1 MCCLLF
7 IPQTNKILF
16 ATKAEPTSARP
27 ACSGPRP
34 PLYSSAMSDGFEV
47 VVVGAGPA
55 GCAAAYTLAKAGIQV
70 LLVERSKFAGGKNVT
85 GGVLYG
91 SVLNELI
98 PEFWKEAP
106 VERRVQRHVISMLS
120 EKSSVS
126 IDFNKDTS
134 DHPESAGYTVL
145 RAKFDRWFAQK
156 VEEAGGMVI
165 TGSRA
170 DDLIMDDGRVAGIV
184 AGGDSIAAKVVIAAD
199 GVNSL
204 LADKAGLGISLAPEN
219 VNQGVKEVIKL
230 PRETIEQ
237 RFNVT
242 SDGGAAIHFLGFCT
256 RGVHGGGFLYTNQ
269 ESLSLGIVVQLKAL
283 LDNKLKSVEL
293 LESFK
298 EHPTVREWVKGGTP
312 VEYSAHLV
320 PAGGLRMVPQL
331 YTDGMLVAGDA
342 AALVL
347 STGRAL
353 EGLNFALASGL
364 AAAETVKMAREKDDF
379 SQQTL
384 SHYVKL
390 MSDSFVLQDLV
401 RFFGAPQFLE
411 NPRLYGV
418 YPELACS
425 LAGRV
430 FEVDGN
436 PKSTVWQLA
445 REEMKG
451 KVSLWQLVRDAMAAR
466 KTI

>member
-1 MCCLLF
+1 
-7 IPQTNKILF
+7 
-16 ATKAEPTSARP
+16 
-27 ACSGPRP
+27 
-34 PLYSSAMSDGFEV
+34 MSDAFEV

-55 GCAAAYTLAKAGIQV
+55 GCAAAYTLAKAGIEV
-70 LLVERSKFAGGKNVT
+70 LLIERSKFAGGKNVT

-91 SVLNELI
+91 SVLHELI

-106 VERRVQRHVISMLS
+106 VERRVTRHVISMLS

-126 IDFNKDTS
+126 IDFNSDNA
-134 DHPESAGYTVL
+134 DHPESAGYTIL

-170 DDLIMDDGRVAGIV
+170 DDLVMEDGRVAGIV
-184 AGGDSIAAKVVIAAD
+184 AGGDKIAAKVVIAAD

-204 LADKAGLGISLAPEN
+204 LADKAGLGICLATDN

-230 PRETIEQ
+230 PRQTIEE
-237 RFNVT
+237 RFNLT
-242 SDGGAAIHFLGFCT
+242 ADGGAAFHFLGFCT

-269 ESLSLGIVVQLKAL
+269 ESLSLGVVVQLDAL
-283 LDNKLKSVEL
+283 VENKMKGVEL
-293 LESFK
+293 LDSFK
-298 EHPTVREWVKGGTP
+298 EHPTVREWIKGGTP

-320 PAGGLRMVPQL
+320 PAGGLKMVPRL
-331 YTDGMLVAGDA
+331 STDGMLVAGDA
-342 AALVL
+342 GALVL
-347 STGRAL
+347 ATGRAL
-353 EGLNFALASGL
+353 EGLNYALASGI
-364 AAAETVKMAREKDDF
+364 AAAETVKMAKEKDDF

-390 MSDSFVLQDLV
+390 LSETFVLQDLL
-401 RFFGAPQFLE
+401 RFYGAPQFLE
-411 NPRLYGV
+411 NPRLYTV

-425 LAGRV
+425 LAAKV

-436 PKSTVWQLA
+436 PKKTVWQLA
-445 REEMKG
+445 REEMQD
-451 KVSLWQLVRDAMAAR
+451 KVSVWQLIRDAMAAR

>member
-1 MCCLLF
+1 
-7 IPQTNKILF
+7 
-16 ATKAEPTSARP
+16 
-27 ACSGPRP
+27 
-34 PLYSSAMSDGFEV
+34 MSDGFEV

-55 GCAAAYTLAKAGIQV
+55 GCAAAYTLAKAGIEV
-70 LLVERSKFAGGKNVT
+70 LLIERSKFAGGKNVT

-126 IDFNKDTS
+126 IDFNTDNS
-134 DHPESAGYTVL
+134 GHPESAGYTVL

-170 DDLIMDDGRVAGIV
+170 DDLIWEDGRVAGIV
-184 AGGDSIAAKVVIAAD
+184 AGDDKIAAKVVIAAD

-204 LADKAGLGISLAPEN
+204 LADKAGLGVSLAPDN
-219 VNQGVKEVIKL
+219 VNQGVKEIIKL

-242 SDGGAAIHFLGFCT
+242 ADGGAAMHFLGFCT
-256 RGVHGGGFLYTNQ
+256 RGIHGGGFLYTNQ
-269 ESLSLGIVVQLKAL
+269 ESLSLGVVVQLKAL
-283 LDNKLKSVEL
+283 IENKLKGVEL

-312 VEYSAHLV
+312 VEYSARLV
-320 PAGGLRMVPQL
+320 PAGGLRMLPQL

-347 STGRAL
+347 ATGRAL
-353 EGLNFALASGL
+353 EGLNFAVASGV
-364 AAAETVKMAREKDDF
+364 AAAEAVKIAREKDDF

-384 SHYVKL
+384 SQYAKL
-390 MSDSFVLQDLV
+390 LSESFVLQDLM
-401 RFFGAPQFLE
+401 RFYGAPQFLE
-411 NPRLYGV
+411 NSRLYGI

-425 LAGRV
+425 LAEKV

-436 PKSTVWQLA
+436 PKMTAWQLS

-451 KVSLWQLVRDAMAAR
+451 KISLWQFVRDAMAAR
-466 KTI
+466 KTL

>member
-1 MCCLLF
+1 M
-7 IPQTNKILF
+7 
-16 ATKAEPTSARP
+16 
-27 ACSGPRP
+27 
-34 PLYSSAMSDGFEV
+34 
-47 VVVGAGPA
+47 VGAGPA
-55 GCAAAYTLAKAGIQV
+55 GCAAAYTLAKAGIEV
-70 LLVERSKFAGGKNVT
+70 LLIERSKLAGAKNVT

-91 SVLNELI
+91 SVLHELI

-126 IDFNKDTS
+126 IDFNTDNS

-156 VEEAGGMVI
+156 VEEAGAMVI

-170 DDLIMDDGRVAGIV
+170 DDLIMEDGHVAGIV
-184 AGGDSIAAKVVIAAD
+184 AGGHKISAKVVIAAD

-204 LADKAGLGISLAPEN
+204 LADKAGLGVSVAPNN
-219 VNQGVKEVIKL
+219 VNQGVKEIIKL
-230 PRETIEQ
+230 PREAIEQ
-237 RFNVT
+237 RFNL
-242 SDGGAAIHFLGFCT
+242 SGNGGAAIYFLGFCT
-256 RGVHGGGFLYTNQ
+256 RGVHGAGFLYTNK
-269 ESLSLGIVVQLKAL
+269 ESLSLGVVVQLKAL
-283 LDNKLKSVEL
+283 IDNKLKSVEL

-298 EHPTVREWVKGGTP
+298 EHPTVREWIKGGTP

-320 PAGGLRMVPQL
+320 PAGGVTMIPQL
-331 YTDGMLVAGDA
+331 YTDGMLVVGDA

-347 STGRAL
+347 ATGRAL
-353 EGLNFALASGL
+353 EGLNFALASGV
-364 AAAETVKMAREKDDF
+364 AAAEAVKQAREKNDF
-379 SQQTL
+379 SEKSL
-384 SHYVKL
+384 SQYIRL
-390 MSDSFVLQDLV
+390 MAEGFVIQDLI
-401 RFFGAPQFLE
+401 RFAGAPQFLD

-425 LAGRV
+425 LAEKV

-436 PKSTVWQLA
+436 PKRTLWQLA

-451 KVSLWQLVRDAMAAR
+451 KISLWQLIKDGMAAR

>member
-1 MCCLLF
+1 
-7 IPQTNKILF
+7 
-16 ATKAEPTSARP
+16 
-27 ACSGPRP
+27 
-34 PLYSSAMSDGFEV
+34 MSEGFEV

-55 GCAAAYTLAKAGIQV
+55 GCAAAYTLAKAGIEV

-91 SVLNELI
+91 SVLHQLI

-126 IDFNKDTS
+126 IDFNTNNS
-134 DHPESAGYTVL
+134 NHPESAGYTVL

-170 DDLIMDDGRVAGIV
+170 DDIVMEDGRVAGIV

-204 LADKAGLGISLAPEN
+204 LADKAGLGVSLAPDN
-219 VNQGVKEVIKL
+219 ANQGVKEVIKL
-230 PRETIEQ
+230 PRETIEE

-242 SDGGAAIHFLGFCT
+242 ADGGAAMHFLGFCT

-269 ESLSLGIVVQLKAL
+269 ESLSLGVVVQLKAL
-283 LDNKLKSVEL
+283 IDNKLKSVEL

-347 STGRAL
+347 ATGRAL
-353 EGLNFALASGL
+353 EGLNFALASGI
-364 AAAETVKMAREKDDF
+364 AAAETVKIAREKGDF
-379 SQQTL
+379 NQKTL

-390 MSDSFVLQDLV
+390 LSESFVLQDLV
-401 RFFGAPQFLE
+401 RFYGAPQFLE
-411 NPRLYGV
+411 NPRLYSV
-418 YPELACS
+418 YPDFACS
-425 LAGRV
+425 LAGKV
-430 FEVDGN
+430 FEVNGN

-451 KVSLWQLVRDAMAAR
+451 KVSLWQLIRDAMAAR

>member
-1 MCCLLF
+1 
-7 IPQTNKILF
+7 
-16 ATKAEPTSARP
+16 
-27 ACSGPRP
+27 
-34 PLYSSAMSDGFEV
+34 MSDGFEV

-55 GCAAAYTLAKAGIQV
+55 GCAAAYTLAKAGIEV
-70 LLVERSKFAGGKNVT
+70 LLIERSKFAGGKNVT

-126 IDFNKDTS
+126 IDFNTDNS
-134 DHPESAGYTVL
+134 ARPESAGYTVL

-170 DDLIMDDGRVAGIV
+170 DDLIWEDGRVAGIV
-184 AGGDSIAAKVVIAAD
+184 AGDDKIAAKVVIAAD
-199 GVNSL
+199 GVNSI
-204 LADKAGLGISLAPEN
+204 LADKAGLGVSLAPDN
-219 VNQGVKEVIKL
+219 VNQGVKEIIRL
-230 PRETIEQ
+230 PRDTIEQ

-242 SDGGAAIHFLGFCT
+242 ADGGAAMHFLGFCT
-256 RGVHGGGFLYTNQ
+256 RGIHGGGFLYTNQ
-269 ESLSLGIVVQLKAL
+269 ESLSLGVVVQLKAL
-283 LDNKLKSVEL
+283 IENKLKGAEL

-298 EHPTVREWVKGGTP
+298 EHPTIREWVKGGTS

-320 PAGGLRMVPQL
+320 PAGGLRMLPHL
-331 YTDGMLVAGDA
+331 HTDGMLVAGDA

-347 STGRAL
+347 ATGRAL
-353 EGLNFALASGL
+353 EGLNFALASGI
-364 AAAETVKMAREKDDF
+364 AAAETVKIAKEKGDF
-379 SQQTL
+379 SRRTL
-384 SHYVKL
+384 SQYVKL
-390 MSDSFVLQDLV
+390 LSEGFVLQDLV
-401 RFFGAPQFLE
+401 RFYGAPQFME
-411 NPRLYGV
+411 NPRLYGI

-425 LAGRV
+425 LAEKV

-436 PKSTVWQLA
+436 PKMTAWQLA

-451 KVSLWQLVRDAMAAR
+451 KISLWQFIRDAMAAR
-466 KTI
+466 KTL